1 MKTKTLASIIA
12 FASLTSVAG
21 LATAGAHDGYQRAFL
36 GYEAQSNTVVGKAAF
51 GTPSDNAWS
60 GHEAYQRA
68 LGSDNG
74 STPAKV
80 DAMGKAAFGTSTGP
94 DGHAIYR
101 AALNGNG

>member
-12 FASLTSVAG
+12 IASLSAIAG
-21 LATAGAHDGYQRAFL
+21 TASAGAHDGYQRAFL
-36 GYEAQSNTVVGKAAF
+36 AYETQTNTVVGKAAF
-51 GTPSDNAWS
+51 GSPSGNAWS

-74 STPAKV
+74 TAPAKGESL
-80 DAMGKAAFGTSTGP
+80 GKAAFGSSSGI

-101 AALNGNG
+101 AAFNGNG

>member
-1 MKTKTLASIIA
+1 MKTTLI
-12 FASLTSVAG
+12 ASLVAIAS
-21 LATAGAHDGYQRAFL
+21 LSATGAAVAGAHDGYQRAFL

-60 GHEAYQRA
+60 GHEAYQRS

-80 DAMGKAAFGTSTGP
+80 DIMGKAAFGTSTGP
-94 DGHAIYR
+94 DGHAAYR
-101 AALNGNG
+101 AAFNGNG